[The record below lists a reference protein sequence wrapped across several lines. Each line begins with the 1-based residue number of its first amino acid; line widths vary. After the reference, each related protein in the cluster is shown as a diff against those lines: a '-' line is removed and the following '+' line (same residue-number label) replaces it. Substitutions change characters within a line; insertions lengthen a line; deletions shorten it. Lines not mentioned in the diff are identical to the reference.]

1 MQYLFSKANII
12 VLLLIFAVKLSAQTP
27 IAITGTVFD
36 EAGETLPG
44 VNILLKGQDKGT
56 ISDFNGKFGI
66 TVPNANAVL
75 IFSYLGYQTLEL
87 KVDRTKPMVVVMK
100 EESKSLSE
108 VMVIGYQDVRR
119 RDLTGSVAKANME
132 DMLKAPVASFDQALA
147 GRIAGVN
154 VSSGEGTPGG
164 TMNIVIRGNNSLT
177 QNNSPLFIIDGFPVE
192 DPAAGSSI
200 NPNDIE
206 SIDVLKDASATA
218 IYGARGANGVIII
231 TTKKGTIGTPTINYD
246 GSFGVQKVIRTIP
259 MMDAYEFVRLQE
271 EVWTPA
277 QMSGDFGYYKTYEDK
292 TYTREDYR
300 NVEQYNWQD
309 LIFRE
314 ALQQNHSLTL
324 TGGTAGNRYNAS
336 FSYYDQD
343 GVVLA
348 SNYNRIQGRL
358 GTTIRRDKI
367 NINLTTNYSRATQ
380 SGSSPS
386 QSSFSGMNNLF
397 YSVWGYRP
405 VTQPGVSITSLLDN
419 ATDDG
424 VDQTNDYRFN
434 PIMSLNNEHRK
445 SLTAYNQY
453 NGFVEYE
460 FTKGLKLKVSG
471 GYTIDSRRN
480 ENFNNS
486 KTRYGSPVS
495 NDKVN
500 ATFSTSERRTWLNEN
515 IMTYQANFDR
525 KHFINILAGM
535 TMQES
540 VYEFNSMKTIN
551 IPNESLGMAGM
562 SQGTPNLLLS
572 SKSDWSM
579 MSYLSRFNY
588 NYQSK
593 YYFTASFRADG
604 SSKFAKQNRFGYFPS
619 TSIAWN
625 FTEED
630 FMKAYGYLLNSGKL
644 RLSWGKT
651 GNNRVGEYDTYAQI
665 LLLQASQGNFSGIN
679 DVVHGIYPFNNA
691 VSSIGAVPYGL
702 PNKDLKWETTTQT
715 NFGFD
720 ISFLKDKI
728 NFTFD
733 WYKKTTSDLL
743 LRATLVPS
751 SGYGSAM
758 KNVGKV
764 QNQGV
769 EFTIN
774 TNNIKTKDFQW
785 TTNFNIGFNNN
796 NVLELTENQLS
807 MLSNAYFDQNFTS
820 PNYMAKIGYPIGMMY
835 GYIYEGTYKVD
846 EFDFDGTTYYLK
858 SGIPYYTAE
867 NNTQPGYP
875 RFADLNDDGII
886 DSNDQTFIG
895 RGEPIHIGG
904 FTNNFEYKGFDL
916 SVFFQWSY
924 GSNLLNA
931 NRLMFETGYNRRRDL
946 NQYASFIDRWTFD
959 NPESDMPRVSASSS
973 NNLFSS
979 RIIEDGSYLRLKT
992 LSIGYT
998 FDPKIIK
1005 KLKLNKAR
1013 IYLSGQNVFTL
1024 TKYSGYDPEVSIRNS
1039 ALTPGLDFSSYPRA
1053 MSFNMGIN
1061 LNF

>member
-1 MQYLFSKANII
+1 MLFAFIT
-12 VLLLIFAVKLSAQTP
+12 LSAQAPHT
-27 IAITGTVFD
+27 ITGTVID
-36 EAGETLPG
+36 ESGETLPG
-44 VNILLKGQDKGT
+44 VNVLLKGQNRGT
-56 ISDFNGKFGI
+56 ITDINGKFGM
-66 TVPNANAVL
+66 TVPTADAILV
-75 IFSYLGYQTLEL
+75 FSYLGYQSVEL
-87 KVDRTKPMVVVMK
+87 KADHSKPMIITLK
-100 EESKSLSE
+100 EETKALNE

-119 RDLTGSVAKANME
+119 RDLTGSVAKANID

-147 GRIAGVN
+147 GRIAGIN

-164 TMNIVIRGNNSLT
+164 TMNIVIRGKNSLT
-177 QNNSPLFIIDGFPVE
+177 QDNSPLFIIDGFPVE
-192 DPAAGSSI
+192 DPAAGSSV

-231 TTKKGTIGTPTINYD
+231 TTKKGTIGVPTINYD
-246 GSFGVQKVIRTIP
+246 GSYGVQQVIRTIP
-259 MMDAYEFVRLQE
+259 MMNAYEFVRLQE
-271 EVWTPA
+271 EVWSPA
-277 QMSGDFGYYKTYEDK
+277 QMSGDFGYYKTYEGK
-292 TYTREDYR
+292 TYNRNDYSDI
-300 NVEQYNWQD
+300 EQYNWQD
-309 LIFRE
+309 MIFRD
-314 ALQQNHSLTL
+314 AIQQNHSISL

-358 GTTIRRDKI
+358 GTTIRRDKL

-380 SGSSPS
+380 TGSSPS

-424 VDQTNDYRFN
+424 VDPTNDYRFN
-434 PIMSLNNEHRK
+434 PIMSLNNEHRVNQ
-445 SLTAYNQY
+445 TAYNQY

-460 FTKGLKLKVSG
+460 VMKGLKLKVSG
-471 GYTIDSRRN
+471 GYTIDNRRN

-486 KTRYGSPVS
+486 RTRYGSPIS

-500 ATFSTSERRTWLNEN
+500 ATFSTSNRVTWLNEN
-515 IMTYQANFDR
+515 IMTYQSNINR
-525 KHFINILAGM
+525 KHFINLLGGM

-540 VYEFNSMKTIN
+540 KYTFNSMKTIN

-572 SKSDWSM
+572 TQTEWSM
-579 MSYLSRFNY
+579 MSFLSRINY

-604 SSKFAKQNRFGYFPS
+604 SSKFAQQNRYGYFPS
-619 TSIAWN
+619 TSLAWN

-630 FMKAYGYLLNSGKL
+630 LMKDFSSVLNAGKL

-651 GNNRVGEYDTYAQI
+651 GNNRVGEYDTYAQ
-665 LLLQASQGNFSGIN
+665 LELLQAARGNFSGIN
-679 DVVHGIYPFNNA
+679 DIAHGIYPFNNT
-691 VSSIGAVPYGL
+691 VSSIGAVPTSL
-702 PNKDLKWETTTQT
+702 SNKDLKWETTTQS
-715 NFGFD
+715 NIGLD
-720 ISFLKDKI
+720 LSFFNDRI
-728 NFTFD
+728 DFTFD
-733 WYKKTTSDLL
+733 WYNKVTSDLL
-743 LRATLVPS
+743 LRATLPTS

-774 TNNIKTKDFQW
+774 TVNISNRNFSW
-785 TTNFNIGFNNN
+785 STNFNIGFNKNT
-796 NVLELTENQLS
+796 VLELTENQLS
-807 MLSNAYFDQNFTS
+807 MLSNGYFDQNFTA
-820 PNYMAKIGYPIGMMY
+820 PNYIAKIGHPIGMMY
-835 GYIYEGTYKVD
+835 GYLYEGTYKLED
-846 EFDFDGTTYYLK
+846 FTFDGTNYYLRP
-858 SGIPYYTAE
+858 GIPYYTAE
-867 NNTQPGYP
+867 NNTQPGFP
-875 RFADLNDDGII
+875 RYADINDDGII

-916 SVFFQWSY
+916 SIFLQWSY
-924 GSNLLNA
+924 GSDILNA
-931 NRLMFETGYNRRRDL
+931 NKLMFETGYNRRRDL

-959 NPESDMPRVSASSS
+959 NPDSDIPRVSASTS

-998 FDPKIIK
+998 FDKKIID
-1005 KLKLNKAR
+1005 KLKLKRAR
-1013 IYLSGQNVFTL
+1013 VYVSGQNLLTFTS
-1024 TKYSGYDPEVSIRNS
+1024 YSGYDPEVSVRNS
-1039 ALTPGLDFSSYPRA
+1039 ALTPGLDFSAYPRA
-1053 MSFNMGIN
+1053 MSFNMGLN